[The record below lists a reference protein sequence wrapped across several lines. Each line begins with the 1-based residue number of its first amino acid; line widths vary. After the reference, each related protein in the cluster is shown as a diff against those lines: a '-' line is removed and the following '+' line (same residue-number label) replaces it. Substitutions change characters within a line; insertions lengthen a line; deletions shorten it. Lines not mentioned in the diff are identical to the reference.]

1 MVYHDTDCVRIL
13 EKCRRAMAERG
24 RVLIIQQVMPP
35 PGDDTSRDALFEAA
49 MSDLNMLVLVTGRER
64 TEAEYGQLLAAAG
77 LRLERVI
84 PTRSLMSIVE
94 GRRA

>member
-1 MVYHDTDCVRIL
+1 
-13 EKCRRAMAERG
+13 
-24 RVLIIQQVMPP
+24 
-35 PGDDTSRDALFEAA
+35 